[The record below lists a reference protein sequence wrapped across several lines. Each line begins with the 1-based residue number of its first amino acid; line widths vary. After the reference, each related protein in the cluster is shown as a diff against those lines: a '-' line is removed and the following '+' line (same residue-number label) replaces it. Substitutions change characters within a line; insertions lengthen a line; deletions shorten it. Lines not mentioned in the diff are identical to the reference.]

1 MASKKQNLTSSD
13 INDKNSKNNFD
24 NIDNIILANTSS
36 EAVDRYGSAIKEH
49 FVAYSG
55 ADNEAGKQLTKGLK
69 EISQYKVNPENEY
82 SNLKQQS
89 GFAAEVKHAARKN
102 AENIISKNG
111 QRVVRTDD
119 VGRVNDQLYD
129 HITYDEHGN
138 VIEQSQMKFVGHD
151 STSALQKLA
160 SKDYQKYLDNDV
172 PIDVPSEQ
180 YEGIKMESAAKAKS
194 CYEQAERLKKE
205 EKLDIAE
212 KKIEEAKKYEKIN
225 KNVRKSELSS
235 DEAMEARVNPEIST
249 AKDIVKLGHRAGL
262 EQAKMGAVIGGG
274 ISVIRNCVACF
285 NGDKEPEEAI
295 KDVALDT
302 GKAAAVSY
310 STAFTGSILKGAMQ
324 NSKNTMLQNV
334 SKTALPA
341 MLVTTTLE
349 VGKTFKKFI
358 SGEIDGV
365 QCFKELGEK
374 GVGMMSSSMF
384 AVAFQVAIP
393 VPVVGALVGS
403 MIGYAFSSA
412 YYKEVLNVFK
422 EAKLAHERR
431 LRIEAECAEAIK
443 MIREYRARLE
453 ELISEYL
460 IDHITVFN
468 DALNQMHT
476 ALDLG
481 DIDSFI
487 NANNKIIN
495 KLGKKAQFNSFKEI
509 DDFMNSDIDTLTI

>member
-1 MASKKQNLTSSD
+1 MLYDNEDKKD
-13 INDKNSKNNFD
+13 KKDKNYKEKSFD
-24 NIDNIILANTSS
+24 NVILGNAAS
-36 EAVDRYGSAIKEH
+36 EVVDRYGSAVKEH

-55 ADNEAGKQLTKGLK
+55 VDNEAGKQLTKGLK
-69 EISQYKVNPENEY
+69 DISQYKVNPENEY
-82 SNLKQQS
+82 SNLKQQA
-89 GFAAEVKHAARKN
+89 GFSAEVKHVARKN
-102 AENIISKNG
+102 AENIINKNG

-129 HITYDEHGN
+129 HVTYDEHGN
-138 VIEQSQMKFVGHD
+138 IIEQSQMKFVGHD
-151 STSALQKLA
+151 SSSALQKLA

-172 PIDVPSEQ
+172 PMDVPSEQ
-180 YEGIKMESAAKAKS
+180 YEGIKIEAEAKAKS
-194 CYEQAERLKKE
+194 CYEQAERLKQDGKF
-205 EKLDIAE
+205 DIAE
-212 KKIEEAKKYEKIN
+212 KKIEEAKKYEKIS
-225 KNVRKSELSS
+225 KNIRKSTVSS
-235 DEAMEARVNPEIST
+235 DESMEARVNPEVST

-262 EQAKMGAVIGGG
+262 EQAKMGAAIGGG
-274 ISVIRNCVACF
+274 ISIIRNCVACF
-285 NGDKEPEEAI
+285 NGDKEPEDAI

-310 STAFTGSILKGAMQ
+310 GTAFTGSVIKGAMQ
-324 NSKNTMLQNV
+324 NSKNAMLQNV
-334 SKTALPA
+334 SKTSLPA

-349 VGKTFKKFI
+349 VGKTFKRYF

-365 QCFKELGEK
+365 QCFEELGEK

-393 VPVVGALVGS
+393 IPVVGALVGS
-403 MIGYAFSSA
+403 MVGYAFSSA

-443 MIREYRARLE
+443 MIREYRERLE
-453 ELISEYL
+453 SIISEYL

-468 DALNQMHT
+468 DALNQMNT
-476 ALDLG
+476 ALELG

-487 NANNKIIN
+487 EGNNKIIN
-495 KLGKKAQFNSFKEI
+495 KLGKKSQFNSFKEI